1 VPASRMNNDG
11 LHSTMEGLLAGYCSA
26 TPDWL
31 MEVRSEPLWWAA
43 LQHFEDVVKVGFGP
57 FAPSIRFDTLGGEH
71 LSFGVGRQ
79 GVNCGSIS

>member
-57 FAPSIRFDTLGGEH
+57 EAAAYAMSGFPT
-71 LSFGVGRQ
+71 
-79 GVNCGSIS
+79 GVNEHCYGIGEFASQSQ